1 MMDERGFDV
10 RILQQF
16 GGGSGESIQRK
27 GEVKNVQEV
36 PKRQSVVAGPHV
48 SRHNTTTAESSLV
61 KRSEEEVWSQQE
73 QEDKLDD
80 RRAGGA
86 KKVLFNCGWRHGC
99 GSV

>member
-1 MMDERGFDV
+1 M
-10 RILQQF
+10 
-16 GGGSGESIQRK
+16 
-27 GEVKNVQEV
+27 EV
-36 PKRQSVVAGPHV
+36 PKRQSAVVGPHV

-61 KRSEEEVWSQQE
+61 KGSEEEVWSQNG

-86 KKVLFNCGWRHGC
+86 KKVLFNSGQRHSY